1 MKMFCSKC
9 GKKIEEESAFCSS
22 CGCPIED
29 AEGAECENEQVANT
43 DSDVQGQDFDSSK
56 MKKIKYTAIV
66 MCFVG
71 AILMLSALIP
81 ITSAK
86 HRFNV
91 QNYDYYMSQYRE
103 TGAMSSQF
111 GGGGILGGDYASI
124 SRRWKDMAD
133 EAQKRIWTNRTI
145 SMVLVV
151 SGGIIVFVG
160 YKKFKLSK
168 VVADGAKA
176 ISASIKED

>member
-1 MKMFCSKC
+1 MFCSKC
-9 GKKIEEESAFCSS
+9 GKKIEEESVFCSF
-22 CGCPIED
+22 CGCSI
-29 AEGAECENEQVANT
+29 EGAKGTEGEDELVVNTGSNVQEQNLDT
-43 DSDVQGQDFDSSK
+43 EKSK
-56 MKKIKYTAIV
+56 KLKYTAIV
-66 MCFVG
+66 MCFIG
-71 AILMLSALIP
+71 AILILSALIP

-91 QNYDYYMSQYRE
+91 QNYDYYISQYRE
-103 TGAMSSQF
+103 TGGMSAQF
-111 GGGGILGGDYASI
+111 GGGGILGGGYASI

-133 EAQKRIWTNRTI
+133 EAQRRIWTNRAI

-168 VVADGAKA
+168 VGADGVKA